1 MKNGKLQIGIVGCGN
16 IANTKHLPN
25 LAIFPDRVEVVA
37 FCDLIPEKAEKA
49 RAKYGVPGAQIF
61 TDYRELV
68 KLDLDAVHVCTPN
81 RSHAE
86 ITVAALEAGCYVLCE
101 KPMAINAAEA
111 RLMLDAQKM
120 CG

>member
-25 LAIFPDRVEVVA
+25 LAKFPDRVEVVA

-68 KLDLDAVHVCTPN
+68 KLDLDAVHV
-81 RSHAE
+81 
-86 ITVAALEAGCYVLCE
+86 
-101 KPMAINAAEA
+101 
-111 RLMLDAQKM
+111 
-120 CG
+120 